1 MNERYTSA
9 AWGGVGK
16 TCLFSCLGAL
26 RTSTLCL
33 EIEKKNGTNYKTS
46 SCIKCFT
53 VFKALSHGFNEIK
66 KETPGK

>member
-33 EIEKKNGTNYKTS
+33 EIEKKMAPI
-46 SCIKCFT
+46 IKQ
-53 VFKALSHGFNEIK
+53 VAA
-66 KETPGK
+66 